1 MFSVQ
6 HFLLRKL
13 STHLGTYLCIEVK
26 EMIHEANSIKAIF
39 RKGRLVSD
47 LTKDFLR
54 QQMH

>member
-1 MFSVQ
+1 MFSAQ

-54 QQMH
+54 QQLH